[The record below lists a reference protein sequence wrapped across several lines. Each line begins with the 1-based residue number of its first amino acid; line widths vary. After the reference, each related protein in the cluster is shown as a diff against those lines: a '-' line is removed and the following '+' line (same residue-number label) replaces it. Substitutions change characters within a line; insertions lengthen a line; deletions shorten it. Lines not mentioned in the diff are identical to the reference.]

1 MEDFAARMRRII
13 EELNEIQRKLQ
24 EALVDTSDPRS
35 MPDQPARLEQV
46 QDFKTAIDQM
56 RHFLWFYVQA
66 VSHECGGEKLIELLR
81 QASRGEDADRATLQ
95 QINSLTDYAIL
106 HFPLPPDRK
115 PN

>member
-24 EALVDTSDPRS
+24 EALVDTTDPRS
-35 MPDQPARLEQV
+35 MPDQPVGLEQV

-66 VSHECGGEKLIELLR
+66 VSHECGGEKLIQLLR
-81 QASRGEDADRATLQ
+81 QASHGEDADRATLQ
-95 QINSLTDYAIL
+95 QINSVTDYAIL
-106 HFPLPPDRK
+106 HFPVSPHRK